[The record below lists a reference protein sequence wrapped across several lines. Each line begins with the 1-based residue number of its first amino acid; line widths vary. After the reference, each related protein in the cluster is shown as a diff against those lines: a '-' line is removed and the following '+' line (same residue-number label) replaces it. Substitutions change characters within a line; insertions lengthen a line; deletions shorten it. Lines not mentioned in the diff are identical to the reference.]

1 MARFGLIC
9 VLFGALAWGQAGAP
23 APHPAP
29 SDPALSAPQSAA
41 AASEPDLPPDATV
54 ITIEGVCDQPAADKS
69 CKTVI
74 TRSQFEDAIRAIQ
87 PNIPPAQ
94 QRRQFASRYAM
105 LVIFADQAHKLGLD
119 RGPKFEEQLKL
130 TRMEVAART
139 LGQDMQERSGSVTD
153 KEVADYYQAH
163 STNYEKA
170 DVQQIFIPRSRKPE
184 VPTKPGPPPATKAPS
199 GTEDAIKKEVEAL
212 HARAAAGEDF
222 GKLQTEAY
230 QFSGMKTKPPE
241 TTVKDL
247 RRNTV
252 SPNRALVFDLKP
264 GEVSKIIA
272 DPTGYF
278 IYKLDKKDT
287 VPVEK
292 VRAEIESAVKAQKL
306 QASIQGIEHGAA
318 PKLDE
323 KYFGPAQA
331 QGPVG
336 PQGAVPNPMVPQGPQ
351 TPPAAAPTTK

>member
-1 MARFGLIC
+1 MARCGLIC
-9 VLFGALAWGQAGAP
+9 VLFGALALAQTAP
-23 APHPAP
+23 APASPAMPAP
-29 SDPALSAPQSAA
+29 QTAT
-41 AASEPDLPPDATV
+41 EPDLPPDATV
-54 ITIEGVCDQPAADKS
+54 ITIDGVCNQPAADKS
-69 CKTVI
+69 CKTEV

-87 PNIPPAQ
+87 PGIPPAQ

-119 RGPKFEEQLKL
+119 KGPKFEEQMKL

-139 LGQDMQERSGSVTD
+139 LGQDMQEKAGTVTD
-153 KEVADYYQAH
+153 KEVADYYEAH
-163 STNYEKA
+163 STNYEKG

-184 VPTKPGPPPATKAPS
+184 VPTKPGPPPAAKPPS
-199 GTEDAIKKEVEAL
+199 DTEDAIKKEVEGL
-212 HARAAAGEDF
+212 HTRAAAGEDF
-222 GKLQTEAY
+222 AKLQTEAY
-230 QFSGMKTKPPE
+230 QFAGMKTKPPE
-241 TTVKDL
+241 TTIKDL

-252 SPNRALVFDLKP
+252 SPNRAVVFDLKP

-306 QASIQGIEHGAA
+306 QASIQGIEHAA
-318 PKLDE
+318 TPKLDE

-331 QGPVG
+331 QGPG
-336 PQGAVPNPMVPQGPQ
+336 GAPAPMVPQGPP
-351 TPPAAAPTTK
+351 TPSAAPPTTK